1 MSNEKEEDEEEY
13 VEQPKTELKDNTTPT
28 YKNFYAPYVRIAS
41 EKSGKAGDKVV
52 KYDIRLCQ
60 SNFEHMDYEESHT
73 LQHLASAILYASF
86 DNIIDFSP
94 NGSMTGFNLTMFNGV
109 SEETMAKVMVE
120 VMQKIA
126 IWDKAIPGAN
136 VDYCGNYQS
145 HDLTKAKKRAM
156 MFIGGIMSK
165 GYSAS

>member
-1 MSNEKEEDEEEY
+1 MKEEDTEEY
-13 VEQPKTELKDNTTPT
+13 VEAKDNSKTELNDSSANT

-41 EKSGKAGDKVV
+41 EKTGKNGDKVV

-60 SNFEHMDYEESHT
+60 ANFEHMDYEEIHT

-86 DNIIDFSP
+86 ENIIDLSP

-109 SEETMAKVMVE
+109 TEETMAKVMVE

-126 IWDKAIPGAN
+126 IWDKDIPNAN
-136 VDYCGNYQS
+136 ESYCGSFQS
-145 HDLTKAKKRAM
+145 HDLIKAKRRAM

-165 GYSAS
+165 GYSAN